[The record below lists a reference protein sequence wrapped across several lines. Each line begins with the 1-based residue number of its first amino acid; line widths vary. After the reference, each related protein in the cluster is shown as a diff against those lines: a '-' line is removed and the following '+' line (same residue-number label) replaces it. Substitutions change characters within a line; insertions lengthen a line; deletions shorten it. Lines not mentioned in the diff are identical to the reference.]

1 MLTGWL
7 LYPTVASP
15 QQSTLSA
22 CCSYTVDIPGPVQT
36 IIDPITREVVTEGAL
51 KVPAFCVATED
62 FPNGIAPFLLPF
74 STMLP
79 KRGEVENLLVPVA
92 ISASHVAF
100 NSVRM
105 EPTWMTL
112 GQSAG
117 VAAAMAAKGKIS
129 VGDINVAQLQGRLR
143 SLGQLLEPLPPLP
156 PPPPPPPAL
165 SGPAWYAYRKMWEV
179 QPHEADV
186 ESRAVSHHKTI
197 GSGGVSIIIL
207 ATEDGSLLKRSFNHS
222 NTLPPADVRKY
233 KKGQA
238 VALTAAPVIVKG
250 ESDYW
255 LVKLTGR

>member
-1 MLTGWL
+1 
-7 LYPTVASP
+7 
-15 QQSTLSA
+15 
-22 CCSYTVDIPGPVQT
+22 VDIPGPVQT

-62 FPNGIAPFLLPF
+62 FPNGIAPFLLPY

-79 KRGEVENLLVPVA
+79 KREEVENLLVPVA

-117 VAAAMAAKGKIS
+117 VAAAMAVKASIS
-129 VGDINVAQLQGRLR
+129 VGDVNVAQLQARLR
-143 SLGQLLEPLPPLP
+143 SLGQLLEPLPPFPPPP

-165 SGPAWYAYRKMWEV
+165 SGSAWYAYRKMWEV
-179 QPHEADV
+179 QPHEADA
-186 ESRAVSHHKTI
+186 ESRAVSRI
-197 GSGGVSIIIL
+197 GSSGVSIL

-222 NTLPPADVRKY
+222 NTLPPADVRQY

-238 VALTAAPVIVKG
+238 VALSAAPVIVKG

-255 LVKLTGR
+255 LVKLAGR

>member
-1 MLTGWL
+1 
-7 LYPTVASP
+7 
-15 QQSTLSA
+15 
-22 CCSYTVDIPGPVQT
+22 VDIPGPVQT
-36 IIDPITREVVTEGAL
+36 IIDPITKEVVTEGAL

-62 FPNGIAPFLLPF
+62 FPNGIAPFLLPY

-79 KRGEVENLLVPVA
+79 QRGEVENLLVPVA

-117 VAAAMAAKGKIS
+117 VAAAMAAKAKIS
-129 VGDINVAQLQGRLR
+129 VGDVDVAQLQGRLR

-165 SGPAWYAYRKMWEV
+165 SGSAWYAYRKMWEV
-179 QPHEADV
+179 QPHEADAD
-186 ESRAVSHHKTI
+186 SRASHNTSNII
-197 GSGGVSIIIL
+197 GSGGVSIL

-222 NTLPPADVRKY
+222 NTLPPADVQKY

-238 VALTAAPVIVKG
+238 VALSAAPVIAKG

-255 LVKLTGR
+255 LVKLADR